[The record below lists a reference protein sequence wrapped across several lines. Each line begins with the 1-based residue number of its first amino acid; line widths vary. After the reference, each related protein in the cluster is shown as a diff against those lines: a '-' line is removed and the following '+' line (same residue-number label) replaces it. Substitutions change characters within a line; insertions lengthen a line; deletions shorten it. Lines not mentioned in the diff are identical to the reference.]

1 MHKVVLFDDR
11 LGLTAPL
18 TDLRASF
25 DVRSGAF
32 TAWQRWSQVTDCTL
46 AGVIVPDSLERL
58 AAQYVPNRPVN
69 PVFSADDR
77 IVLVN
82 GRCPLP
88 SATILKLQPGE
99 WLRDPEESHLAAAN
113 LTVREAIAFL
123 QGQGLPQGAA
133 KSAETRVLI
142 SRPWH
147 VRSMRDACLAHDLAS
162 FIDKP
167 SQPTPQ
173 GVSRFGEHHVY
184 VSKSAKVYPT
194 VVLDAESGPIVI
206 DDNAV
211 IRPGAILIGPVYIG
225 PNSTVLERG
234 LIRSNTAIGPWC
246 KVSGEI
252 GGTIFQGYA
261 NKAHD
266 GYLGDSWVGEW
277 VNLGAG
283 TTNSNLL
290 NTYGEVIAKA
300 SHDGRNERTGETFLG
315 SIIGDHVK
323 TAICTRIMTGS
334 VLATGGMFA
343 STLPVSGS
351 TQPFAWVTDSGE
363 KRYRLDKFLEV
374 MAAAQARRN
383 VTATEDYIDRI
394 RVQFEASESA
404 KR

>member
-1 MHKVVLFDDR
+1 MHTVVLFDDR

-25 DVRSGAF
+25 DVRTGAF
-32 TAWQRWSQVTDCTL
+32 TTAGRWSRANGCTL
-46 AGVIVPDSLERL
+46 AGVIVPDSI
-58 AAQYVPNRPVN
+58 AQLVAQSVPNRVVN
-69 PVFSADDR
+69 PALSADDR
-77 IVLVN
+77 ILLVN
-82 GRCPLP
+82 GRCPIP
-88 SATILKLQPGE
+88 SNAITSLQPGE
-99 WLRDPEESHLAAAN
+99 WLCDPEESHLAAAN
-113 LTVREAIAFL
+113 LTVREALSFL
-123 QGQGLPQGAA
+123 QGQGLPKGSA
-133 KSAETRVLI
+133 KSAESRVLI

-147 VRSMRDACLAHDLAS
+147 VRTLRDACIAHDLATFANS
-162 FIDKP
+162 P
-167 SQPTPQ
+167 SQPTPH
-173 GVSRFGEHHVY
+173 GVIRFGEHHVHL
-184 VSKSAKVYPT
+184 SRSAKVYPT

-211 IRPGAILIGPVYIG
+211 VRPGAILIGPLYVG
-225 PNSTVLERG
+225 PNSTVLERA
-234 LIRSNTAIGPWC
+234 LIRPNTAIGPWC

-290 NTYGEVIAKA
+290 NTYAEIIAKA

-315 SIIGDHVK
+315 AIIGDHVK

-343 STLPVSGS
+343 STLAVSGS
-351 TQPFAWVTDSGE
+351 TQSFAWVTDAGD
-363 KRYRLDKFLEV
+363 KRYRLEKFIEV
-374 MAAAQARRN
+374 MAAAQARRK
-383 VTATEDYIDRI
+383 VVATQAYVERI
-394 RVQFEASESA
+394 RALFAPSESP
-404 KR
+404 KG